1 MLEFKNVGHGSE
13 LKTRGFCFLLSVLVH
28 AIFILL
34 CFIFISTLRVNI
46 YYWKVADVIIVSSEK
61 IFIPEA
67 YIDRLGSSDLLNEPV
82 QTKEKMSSGSST
94 DLKNPGTDSKVY
106 TGSSDESA
114 FSLEFLPQFKLQLP
128 EFDKLDL
135 PQEYELDLSKEV
147 KKQIFPINR
156 EDKALKNIDI
166 SKYLYS
172 ARAGYA
178 LSTAYPPVVKKGKGQ
193 GQQSNISVQ
202 GLSYDLSP
210 WAEQVLA
217 EIQKN
222 WFISPRQKKI
232 FSGRVRLSVLIKKN
246 GNISSVKVITSSAA
260 PLLEKAAL
268 KAVNISPF
276 PKLPDDYPRKD
287 LEVLIV
293 FSLQ

>member
-1 MLEFKNVGHGSE
+1 MLEFKNAGHDSE
-13 LKTRGFCFLLSVLVH
+13 LKRRGFCFLLSVLVH

-34 CFIFISTLRVNI
+34 CFIFILPLRVNI
-46 YYWKVADVIIVSSEK
+46 YYRKVADVIIVSSEK

-67 YIDRLGSSDLLNEPV
+67 DIDRLVSSDLLNEPM
-82 QTKEKMSSGSST
+82 QAKEKMSSSSST
-94 DLKNPGTDSKVY
+94 DLKSPGSDSKVY

-135 PQEYELDLSKEV
+135 PQEYKLDLSIEV

-156 EDKALKNIDI
+156 EDKVLKNIDI

-172 ARAGYA
+172 AWAGYTS
-178 LSTAYPPVVKKGKGQ
+178 STAYLPVVKRGKGEVQQ
-193 GQQSNISVQ
+193 GNISVQ
-202 GLSYDLSP
+202 GWSYDLSS
-210 WAEQVLA
+210 WAEQVLS

-232 FSGRVRLSVLIKKN
+232 FAGRVRILVLIEKN
-246 GNISSVKVITSSAA
+246 GNISSVKIMTSSAA

>member
-1 MLEFKNVGHGSE
+1 MIEFKNAGHDSE
-13 LKTRGFCFLLSVLVH
+13 LKRRGFCFLLSVLVH

-34 CFIFISTLRVNI
+34 CFIFILPLRINI
-46 YYWKVADVIIVSSEK
+46 YYRKVADVIIVSSEK

-67 YIDRLGSSDLLNEPV
+67 YIDRLVSSDLLNESG

-94 DLKNPGTDSKVY
+94 DLKSPRSDSMAY
-106 TGSSDESA
+106 TGSSDESV

-147 KKQIFPINR
+147 KKQIFSING

-178 LSTAYPPVVKKGKGQ
+178 SSTAYPLVVKKGKEQ
-193 GQQSNISVQ
+193 GQQGNISIQ
-202 GLSYDLSP
+202 GWSYDLSP
-210 WAEQVLA
+210 WAEQVLV

-232 FSGRVRLSVLIKKN
+232 FAGRVRLSVLIEKD
-246 GNISSVKVITSSAA
+246 GNISSVKVMTSSVA

-276 PKLPDDYPRKD
+276 PKLPDNYPRKD